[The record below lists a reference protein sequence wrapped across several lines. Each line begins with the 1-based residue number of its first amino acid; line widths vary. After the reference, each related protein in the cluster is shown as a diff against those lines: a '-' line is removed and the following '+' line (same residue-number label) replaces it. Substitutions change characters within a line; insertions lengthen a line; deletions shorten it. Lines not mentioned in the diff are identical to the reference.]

1 MGLDLTDK
9 TAVMNAALAE
19 PVIVIFG
26 SKTAANDYRLTCYGI
41 RGRVRKL
48 SRRSNPPSD
57 PAWNT
62 SPWDRL
68 SFRVTRIKQAWPLTI
83 SVPTE
88 QDLGIVVRRWLL
100 VVCFQDHTCEGR
112 TQT

>member
-1 MGLDLTDK
+1 MS
-9 TAVMNAALAE
+9 E
-19 PVIVIFG
+19 PVTAIFG

-68 SFRVTRIKQAWPLTI
+68 SFRVTLVKAGWLLTI

-88 QDLGIVVRRWLL
+88 QALGIVV
-100 VVCFQDHTCEGR
+100 
-112 TQT
+112 

>member
-1 MGLDLTDK
+1 MTTTLDLTDK
-9 TAVMNAALAE
+9 TAVMSAAVSG
-19 PVIVIFG
+19 PVTAIFG
-26 SKTAANDYRLTCYGI
+26 SKTAANDYRLTSYNI

-68 SFRVTRIKQAWPLTI
+68 TFRVTQVKAGWRMII

-88 QDLGIVVRRWLL
+88 EDLGIVA
-100 VVCFQDHTCEGR
+100 
-112 TQT
+112 

>member
-9 TAVMNAALAE
+9 KAVMNAALAE

-26 SKTAANDYRLTCYGI
+26 SKTAANDYRLTSYNI

-48 SRRSNPPSD
+48 SRRSNPLSE

-68 SFRVTRIKQAWPLTI
+68 TFRVTQVQAGWRMVI

-88 QDLGIVVRRWLL
+88 EDLGIV
-100 VVCFQDHTCEGR
+100 T
-112 TQT
+112 